1 MLNRT
6 QNTTLVAGKH
16 KSLQERSRRQKRLR
30 EQENH
35 ASSIDHVASTP
46 KELEQKRSR
55 HRKKINKPIDLKINK
70 LIVIALKYFLS
81 QSKAKILTGEPAKTI
96 TIQNRRLQK
105 EAGDQWW

>member
-1 MLNRT
+1 MNRKT
-6 QNTTLVAGKH
+6 
-16 KSLQERSRRQKRLR
+16 
-30 EQENH
+30 NH
-35 ASSIDHVASTP
+35 ANSKDHVARTVA
-46 KELEQKRSR
+46 KKLEQKKSR

-70 LIVIALKYFLS
+70 PIVIALKYFLS